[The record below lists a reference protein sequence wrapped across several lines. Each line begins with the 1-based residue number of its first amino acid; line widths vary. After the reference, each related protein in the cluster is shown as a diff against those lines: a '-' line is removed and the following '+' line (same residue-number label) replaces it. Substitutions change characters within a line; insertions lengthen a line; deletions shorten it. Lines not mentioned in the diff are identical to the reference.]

1 MKQTINQSPGES
13 TNQSGGINNQ
23 SINQSGEIKQSINQ
37 SGGIKQSIN

>member
-13 TNQSGGINNQ
+13 T
-23 SINQSGEIKQSINQ
+23 NQSGEIKQSINQ

>member
-23 SINQSGEIKQSINQ
+23 SGEIKQSINQ